1 MFQSIFW
8 SYPRDIGKLCPGLN
22 FLINIVILRNIT
34 RIFLSA
40 YWRNFLTM
48 TLDEENSW
56 MIFFQ
61 FDEEYGYNERNM
73 DIFFF
78 FLDRKTDL
86 GTRIFSLRRRRKTFL
101 IEFPS
106 YFRSF
111 SLFSHA
117 YNVNNVTEL
126 QLVSVGFQF
135 GSFLIDKVYIFN

>member
-1 MFQSIFW
+1 M
-8 SYPRDIGKLCPGLN
+8 DN
-22 FLINIVILRNIT
+22 FC
-34 RIFLSA
+34 F
-40 YWRNFLTM
+40 
-48 TLDEENSW
+48 D
-56 MIFFQ
+56 
-61 FDEEYGYNERNM
+61 FDEKYGCNERNI

-78 FLDRKTDL
+78 FFLRSIL
-86 GTRIFSLRRRRKTFL
+86 EFLFYAGTLEEEENFL

-106 YFRSF
+106 YFRGF

>member
-1 MFQSIFW
+1 M
-8 SYPRDIGKLCPGLN
+8 
-22 FLINIVILRNIT
+22 INIVILRNIT

-48 TLDEENSW
+48 TLDEENSG

-86 GTRIFSLRRRRKTFL
+86 ETRIFTSRRRRKTFL

>member
-1 MFQSIFW
+1 
-8 SYPRDIGKLCPGLN
+8 
-22 FLINIVILRNIT
+22 
-34 RIFLSA
+34 
-40 YWRNFLTM
+40 
-48 TLDEENSW
+48 

-78 FLDRKTDL
+78 LDRKTDL
-86 GTRIFSLRRRRKTFL
+86 GTRIFTSRRRRKTFL

-111 SLFSHA
+111 HCSLFSHA